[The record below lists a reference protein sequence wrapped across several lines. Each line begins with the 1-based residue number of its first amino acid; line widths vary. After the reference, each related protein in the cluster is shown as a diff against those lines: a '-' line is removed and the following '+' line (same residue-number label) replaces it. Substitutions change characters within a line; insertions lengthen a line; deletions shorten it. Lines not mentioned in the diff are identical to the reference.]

1 MILFKDLVFIMV
13 WVIVIFVLLLPA
25 TLILWVI
32 TPLTGILIVLL
43 VVLWLLFIPNEEVE
57 EDTSSGN

>member
-1 MILFKDLVFIMV
+1 MILFKDLVFIML

-43 VVLWLLFIPNEEVE
+43 VVLWLLFIPNEGVE
-57 EDTSSGN
+57 EDTNSGN

>member
-1 MILFKDLVFIMV
+1 MFKDLVFIMIWAV
-13 WVIVIFVLLLPA
+13 VLFILLLPA
-25 TLILWVI
+25 TLVLWVI

-43 VVLWLLFIPNEEVE
+43 IVLGLLFIPNEEFE